1 MKSASPFVA
10 VGLSI
15 VLSACATPGPAGKA
29 SSSQS
34 PDAVQWKEVTRNVAG
49 NVVTYRVPASQKVP
63 DDINLRPFETGQ
75 QVAQAAPSN
84 GDAASARVRQKSA
97 EAAPARGG
105 DAPAAPGQ
113 QKSPEGLIVAP
124 VFRTPPQP
132 PVENR
137 VAADAASMGAS
148 ASISQDAL
156 TALGHAEIAVRGAQ
170 TRFET
175 AQEALKRARDAARN
189 GDSAAAM
196 KFAKTAT
203 SLAQP
208 AQ

>member
-75 QVAQAAPSN
+75 QVAQAAPSS
-84 GDAASARVRQKSA
+84 GDAAARVRQKSA

-137 VAADAASMGAS
+137 VAADAASMAAS

>member
-10 VGLSI
+10 VGLSLL
-15 VLSACATPGPAGKA
+15 LSACATPGPAGKA
-29 SSSQS
+29 SSSQA

-63 DDINLRPFETGQ
+63 DDVSLRPFETGQ
-75 QVAQAAPSN
+75 QVAQAVPSS
-84 GDAASARVRQKSA
+84 GDATSARVRQKSA
-97 EAAPARGG
+97 EAAPARGA

-124 VFRTPPQP
+124 IFRTPPQH

-137 VAADAASMGAS
+137 GAADAASMAAS

-189 GDSAAAM
+189 GDSVAAM